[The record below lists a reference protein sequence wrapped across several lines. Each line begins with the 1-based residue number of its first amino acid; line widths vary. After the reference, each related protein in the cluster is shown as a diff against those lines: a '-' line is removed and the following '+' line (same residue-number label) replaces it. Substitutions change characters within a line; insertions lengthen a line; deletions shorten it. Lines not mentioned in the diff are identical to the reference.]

1 MRCSGRAAGSTR
13 CSHGQLL
20 QHLSHPS
27 VRRAACSSGVAS
39 APRRRGGMATSFAA
53 TVDRSLQQASSMDQ
67 ALKTIE
73 DYRII
78 SNIDTSQ
85 VPEDLKKDCILFYTP
100 DTEPLARKIAAQ
112 GRHVQLGNIRWK

>member
-1 MRCSGRAAGSTR
+1 
-13 CSHGQLL
+13 
-20 QHLSHPS
+20 
-27 VRRAACSSGVAS
+27 
-39 APRRRGGMATSFAA
+39 
-53 TVDRSLQQASSMDQ
+53 MDQ